1 LHFLLS
7 ILLYVMYKN
16 VQNVQKWKIKKV
28 EMIHRVV
35 SECGAWR
42 IENMKKIK

>member
-1 LHFLLS
+1 
-7 ILLYVMYKN
+7 MYKSG
-16 VQNVQKWKIKKV
+16 KLKKV
-28 EMIHRVV
+28 EMIQRVV